1 MVSLSRLECYSH
13 ALKGMSKEEIQAILR
28 RNLTPDKQSIST
40 EEGLEVAKA
49 AGQAAREQ
57 GIICA
62 LAGGLAMH
70 LYGFT
75 RATTDVDFIAD
86 KLLGW
91 VAKDKLSFGGETY
104 SASTG
109 KREID
114 LDWIVRDDFFREFY
128 EAALRDAVR
137 TDEGL
142 FVISPEWMVIL
153 KYIAGRGKD
162 QIDLLWLLQQPNLVN
177 RDEVRGYLTAVMG
190 EKAAALPLR
199 ELERLFLQADISRT
213 E

>member
-1 MVSLSRLECYSH
+1 
-13 ALKGMSKEEIQAILR
+13 MSKEEIQALLR
-28 RNLTPDKQSIST
+28 RNLTPEKQSIST
-40 EEGLEVAKA
+40 EEGLEVAKFAIKA
-49 AGQAAREQ
+49 AHEK
-57 GIICA
+57 GIVCA

-75 RATTDVDFIAD
+75 RATTDVDMIAD
-86 KLLGW
+86 QLLGW
-91 VAKDKLSFGGETY
+91 EAKDKLSFGGETY

-128 EAALRDAVR
+128 EAALRDAVE

-142 FVISPEWMVIL
+142 FIISPEWMVIL

-177 RDEVRGYLTAVMG
+177 RDEVRKQMNVVMG

-199 ELERLFLQADISRT
+199 ELERLFQQADIS